1 MSSIAGLL
9 GMVLAMHI
17 LKIIGFSDSSLKIL
31 CHKIIP
37 QMSQVA
43 SCVKLKIEV
52 ETWTTE

>member
-17 LKIIGFSDSSLKIL
+17 LKIIGFSDSCLKIL
-31 CHKIIP
+31 CHKIFP

-52 ETWTTE
+52 ETGTTE